1 MSFMG
6 QNIWMLS
13 FQISVESSQFDLYHS
28 KSQSR
33 FPSVLYDLYSELQPL
48 DSTEVYQCHKW

>member
-1 MSFMG
+1 
-6 QNIWMLS
+6 MLS